1 MNSSKN
7 KISVCAVI
15 PFYNEKDFIRNVVIE
30 TSKCVDFICAVD
42 DGSVDG
48 SAGEIS
54 NLPNLKIIT
63 LDKNYGKGFALQKGF
78 KFCVDENFDVIVTL
92 DADGQHNPAFITD
105 LITKL
110 KFFDIVIGNRLKKIK
125 VMPIQ
130 RIISN
135 KLTSKLITLKTGQN
149 ILDSQCGFRAYKK
162 AVLEKCRTESKGFEA
177 ESEIIIK
184 AANEGF
190 KIGHA
195 DIDTIYG
202 TEKSKMKSIPAIF
215 GFIRVLLKYD

>member
-1 MNSSKN
+1 MNNSKN
-7 KISVCAVI
+7 KIRVCAVI
-15 PFYNEKDFIRNVVIE
+15 PFYNEKDFIRKVVNDTAE
-30 TSKCVDFICAVD
+30 YVEFICAVD

-48 SAGEIS
+48 SLEEIADFS
-54 NLPNLKIIT
+54 NIKIIH

-78 KFCVDENFDVIVTL
+78 NFCIDNNFEVVVTL
-92 DADGQHNPAFITD
+92 DADGQHKPESIPFHINQ
-105 LITKL
+105 LE
-110 KFFDIVIGNRLKKIK
+110 FFDIVIGNRLKKIK
-125 VMPIQ
+125 DMPIQ

-135 KLTSKLITLKTGQN
+135 KLTSKLLSLRTGQD

-162 AVLEKCRTESKGFEA
+162 VVLEKCKTKSLGFEA

-190 KIGHA
+190 KIGFT

-202 TEKSKMKSIPAIF
+202 NEKSKMKSVPAIF
-215 GFIRVLLKYD
+215 GFIKVLFGYD